1 MKKLVYLVA
10 GLLLMGLAS
19 CGGNATSAAKKVC
32 KACDNVMSFSGLKKC
47 AQATADFE
55 EEAEKHADD
64 EAWLEAAEKE
74 LEKCDNGGL
83 YFE

>member
-19 CGGNATSAAKKVC
+19 CGGDATSAAKKYC
-32 KACDNVMSFSGLKKC
+32 KACDNVMSISGARKC
-47 AQATADFE
+47 VNAASDFA
-55 EEAEKHADD
+55 EEAEKHAAD

-74 LEKCDNGGL
+74 LEKCNVGGI
-83 YFE
+83 Y